1 MSWKLHGLEKNP
13 NKYHSAIGFFLTMPC
28 HFNQLMNVLYMNECH
43 TLRKIKIISK
53 QKKGHFFSMYDA
65 FMTYSLLLLLF
76 YYISFS
82 LSLSLAIEMKISN

>member
-1 MSWKLHGLEKNP
+1 MALKKIQINITRPLD
-13 NKYHSAIGFFLTMPC
+13 FFLTK
-28 HFNQLMNVLYMNECH
+28 HFNQLMNVLYMKVCH